1 MINKHNISING
12 AWWLIKNAQNEV
24 FINKGIKP
32 IKNSEGGFRLDHS
45 NLDKDKLYSG
55 FIHLINSDGSQASTN
70 SDYIYDH
77 KFKDLKVISSK
88 FFKNIEIPDVTYEQS
103 PLEIEITK
111 SGHVYTYD

>member
-1 MINKHNISING
+1 MINKEIIGS
-12 AWWLIKNAQNEV
+12 WWLVKNAQNEV

-45 NLDKDKLYSG
+45 NLEESKLYSG
-55 FIHLINSDGSQASTN
+55 FIHLINSDGNPATTN
-70 SDYIYDH
+70 SDYIYDNE
-77 KFKDLKVISSK
+77 FKDLKVISSK
-88 FFKNIEIPDVTYEQS
+88 FFKDIEIPDVTYEQS